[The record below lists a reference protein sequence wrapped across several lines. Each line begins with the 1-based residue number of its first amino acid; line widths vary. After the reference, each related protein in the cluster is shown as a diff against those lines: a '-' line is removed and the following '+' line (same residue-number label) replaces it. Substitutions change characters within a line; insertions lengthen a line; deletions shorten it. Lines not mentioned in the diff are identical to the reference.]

1 MPTVVP
7 ASALLD
13 RYDAFLL
20 DAYGV
25 LVDGSAPL
33 PHAAAFVG
41 ALGSAGKTRLLLSND
56 ASRTRGQVHA
66 RLQGFGIDLAEDE
79 ILTSGMMLA
88 PWVRGRGLAGAPAVV
103 LGPRGSHQLAA
114 DAGLDRV
121 APDDPAAE
129 AVLVCD
135 EAGFDFVPTLEAVL
149 TMLITRTTR
158 GLATALVLPN
168 PDVLYPKPA
177 GAVGITAG
185 AAACILE
192 RGLAARFGADAPTFE
207 RLGKPHAP
215 IFEEAKR
222 RVCGRALMLGDQ
234 LETDVA
240 GALDADLDVALVETG
255 VGRRPHPDA
264 PLQPTWVLESLRL
277 DEV

>member
-1 MPTVVP
+1 VATLVP

-33 PHAAAFVG
+33 PHAAAFVR
-41 ALGSAGKTRLLLSND
+41 ALGEAGKARLLLSND

-66 RLQGFGIDLAEDE
+66 RLQGFGIELGEEE
-79 ILTSGMMLA
+79 ILTSGMMLG
-88 PWVRGRGLAGAPAVV
+88 PWVARRGLAGAPAIV
-103 LGPRGSHQLAA
+103 LGPEGSRQLAD
-114 DAGLDRV
+114 DAGLRRV
-121 APDDPAAE
+121 GPGELEAE

-135 EAGFDFVPTLEAVL
+135 EAGYDFVPTIEAVL
-149 TMLITRTTR
+149 TTLIARTAR
-158 GLATALVLPN
+158 GLSTALVLPN
-168 PDVLYPKPA
+168 PDVLYPKPG

-185 AAACILE
+185 AAACVLE
-192 RGLAARFGADAPTFE
+192 RGLAARFGTEAPTFE

-222 RVCGRALMLGDQ
+222 RVCGRTLMLGDQ

-240 GALDADLDVALVETG
+240 GARHAALDVALVETG
-255 VGRRPHPDA
+255 VGRRPHPEA